1 MSQVKE
7 EEEEESQREEVIFTH
22 SFISVPLF
30 HFIRLVSFCL
40 LFLMAALQEE
50 ITALKEEIADYRQE
64 YVNAAAGSEEKKGLP
79 AAITE
84 RTKTLNALLQQLQ
97 QQQGEFVPVTSTSLL

>member
-1 MSQVKE
+1 M
-7 EEEEESQREEVIFTH
+7 IFTH
-22 SFISVPLF
+22 SLISVPLF

-40 LFLMAALQEE
+40 LFLMATLQER
-50 ITALKEEIADYRQE
+50 ITALEAKIEMYEAKLD
-64 YVNAAAGSEEKKGLP
+64 AATTEAMEEKYVDL
-79 AAITE
+79 ITE